1 MLSNSVLL
9 IKCTLVYNLPM
20 FTWFSLTL
28 LSVLFLIAYY
38 FLSKKIFN
46 EQAEV
51 DPRFFGASL
60 QFCVGLIALPLA
72 LATGFHFELT
82 TTSIVLLFLMGLCY
96 TVGPS
101 LYYLGLKNVEL
112 SESMI
117 LGSSGILWS
126 LVLGLIVLEESLT
139 CYKIAGV
146 VLVFSSIILI
156 TYTPNTKLK
165 SYSKY
170 KIMLLIS
177 SFFYVLAA
185 TFDNKL
191 IEFSNAASYMSV
203 SFLLGGT
210 FMLIANLPRLK
221 SAGIATYRNKMFWK
235 VIAVNAIFIYL
246 TYICVM
252 RAYELGGEVS
262 RMYPIQQSESILV
275 PLLGIFLLKERK
287 RIPVKILAAIIAFSG
302 IILIK
307 F

>member
-1 MLSNSVLL
+1 M
-9 IKCTLVYNLPM
+9 KVYNLSM
-20 FTWFSLTL
+20 FTWFNLTL

-46 EQAEV
+46 EQADV

-60 QFCVGLIALPLA
+60 QFCVGLIALPVA
-72 LATGFHFELT
+72 LATGFHFEVT
-82 TTSIVLLFLMGLCY
+82 TTSIIFLILMSLCY

-126 LVLGLIVLEESLT
+126 LVLGLIVLDENLSW
-139 CYKIAGV
+139 YKLIGV
-146 VLVFSSIILI
+146 VFVFGAIFLI
-156 TYTPNTKLK
+156 TYTPNTNLK

-170 KIMLLIS
+170 KIMLLVS

-191 IEFSNAASYMSV
+191 VEFSNAASYMSV
-203 SFLLGGT
+203 SFLLGGAV
-210 FMLIANLPRLK
+210 MLISNLPRFK
-221 SAGIATYRNKMFWK
+221 TSGIATYKNKMFWK
-235 VIAVNAIFIYL
+235 VIAINAVFIYL
-246 TYICVM
+246 TYICII

-275 PLLGIFLLKERK
+275 PLLGIVLLKERE
-287 RIPVKILAAIIAFSG
+287 RIPVKLLAAVIAFIG
-302 IILIK
+302 ILLIK
-307 F
+307 S